1 MNRRSLRSFAASIAA
16 LTLLAVQ
23 PSPVRTDYAVPSPL
37 PPGPPGTLLRQ
48 RPLQNGAALP
58 GAARNVLLLYIT
70 RSPLGRRVAAS
81 GTLAIP
87 RGTPPPGGWPLV
99 SWAHGTTGNA
109 PQCAPSRDPIPN
121 IEQRMLVDWLRAG
134 YAVAQT
140 DYEGEGTPGIHPY
153 FDAVASTHD
162 LTDIVRAARR
172 IDPEIGHRW
181 IVMGHSEGGTATIAA
196 AAGAPG
202 WAPHL
207 DLVGAVAYAPASH
220 IARSLR
226 IMAHSTSASPILPLV
241 AMMIEGIGLADPSI
255 DLTRVLSA
263 SALRHQPELQRRCA
277 GALMRNLWWSATPTD
292 RYFRRP
298 LAIGPLLA
306 DFRRNDPGRLAPKVP
321 LLLVQGSADTMVGPA
336 ATADLRAQLCLRGVN
351 VALRSISGGTHDS
364 ILQSAQRSVLRWVAA
379 RFARAPAHSS
389 CGDVP

>member
-1 MNRRSLRSFAASIAA
+1 MWFRRSLAAAIVSLALVAA
-16 LTLLAVQ
+16 Q
-23 PSPVRTDYAVPSPL
+23 PSPMNADYSIPSPL

-48 RPLQNGAALP
+48 RPLRDGAAIP
-58 GAARNVLLLYIT
+58 GAARNLLLLYIT
-70 RSPLGRRVAAS
+70 RNPLGRRVAVS

-87 RGTPPPGGWPLV
+87 RGNPPPGGWPIV

-109 PQCAPSRDPIPN
+109 PKCAPSRDPIPN
-121 IEQRMLVDWLRAG
+121 VEQRMLAEWLRAG

-162 LTDIVRAARR
+162 LTDIVRAART
-172 IDPEIGHRW
+172 IDPAIGRRW
-181 IVMGHSEGGTATIAA
+181 IVMGHSEGGTAAIAA
-196 AAGAPG
+196 AARAPS

-220 IARSLR
+220 IARSLQ
-226 IMAHSTSASPILPLV
+226 IMAQSTSASPILPLV

-255 DLTRVLSA
+255 DLTRVLSPA
-263 SALRHQPELQRRCA
+263 ALRHQPELQHRCA
-277 GALMRNLWWSATPTD
+277 GALMRDLWWSATPTD
-292 RYFRRP
+292 RYFRHP

-306 DFRRNDPGRLAPKVP
+306 DFRRNDPGRLMPRVP
-321 LLLVQGSADTMVGPA
+321 LLLVQGSADKLVGPA
-336 ATADLRAQLCLRGVN
+336 ATADLRAQICLLGGN
-351 VALRSISGGTHDS
+351 VGLRSIPGGTHDS
-364 ILQSAQRSVLRWVAA
+364 ILQTAQPAVLQWVAA
-379 RFARAPAHSS
+379 RFAGAPAHSS